1 MKSKYVLAVA
11 AAAMLMLTACGE
23 SEDSSSANKQSA
35 ADSVSSAE
43 DSGVSS
49 GDDSESGDNELSGGE
64 YEVPETLK
72 NAADGYDPEG
82 ETRMY
87 DVLKEEFGGD
97 FYLETTSNGAS
108 LMFNVKGERF
118 SASTVYN
125 GMMSRVYYLEDKTFY
140 NVSDATT
147 TYVRYDDYDYDIRN
161 SDPIFGGTGEFDS
174 AEINAD
180 GNIAETYKLDSNFA
194 GEGTICY
201 IFNSE
206 TGALMNFDI
215 DLNGASALYV
225 VDSLSNAD
233 ETLMELPDLS
243 AYNQNGGSAES
254 DVLDSDDVSADES
267 GEN

>member
-1 MKSKYVLAVA
+1 MRSKYVLAAA
-11 AAAMLMLTACGE
+11 AAAMIMLTSCGG
-23 SEDSSSANKQSA
+23 SEDSSSADKQSA
-35 ADSVSSAE
+35 DGSVSAAE
-43 DSGVSS
+43 DSGASS
-49 GDDSESGDNELSGGE
+49 GGNSEDGNDYLSGGE

-72 NAADGYDPEG
+72 NAAARYDPEG

-125 GMMSRVYYLEDKTFY
+125 GMMSRAYYLEDKTFY

-147 TYVRYDDYDYDIRN
+147 TYVRYDDYNYDIRN
-161 SDPIFGGTGEFDS
+161 SDPIFGATGEFDS
-174 AEINAD
+174 AEINSD
-180 GNIAETYKLDSNFA
+180 GNIAETYKLDSDFV

-215 DLNGASALYV
+215 DLNGACVLYV

-243 AYNQNGGSAES
+243 AYNQNGGTA
-254 DVLDSDDVSADES
+254 DSEIADGEDVSGDES
-267 GEN
+267 GES